1 MAEVPAGLQDAI
13 AEAVAEVP
21 FIETPEVEDNSP
33 FFPVADPTVNG
44 EAPKVPAAPAAP
56 AVGDP
61 VIADE
66 DLPDTYWGTDLSGL
80 SPDQKRAVIAATDGQ
95 EGYIHKLQER
105 LAKFEQDA
113 ENPPAPVVTPE
124 EEELSDADIL
134 SALGFDP
141 EYADEAAAKPM
152 LALARTVIALE
163 DTVDRLSTNEA
174 VRETETAWN
183 GALDELEASYGKILG
198 SDGKPVQRVAI
209 LQEALSRGYAS
220 PFETYFQLTAPVKR
234 EVDSAVAA
242 ARRAAEKRAESG
254 GLAPRSAAKGSV
266 PVEKKEGMSFRDM
279 VGEAAKA
286 AEQETGISWKQVVK
300 TGKSWIGGD
309 E

>member
-1 MAEVPAGLQDAI
+1 MPDVAAGLQDAI

-21 FIETPEVEDNSP
+21 FIETPEAEDNSP

-44 EAPKVPAAPAAP
+44 EAPKAPAAP
-56 AVGDP
+56 VAPVAGDP
-61 VIADE
+61 VADE
-66 DLPDTYWGTDLSGL
+66 DLPDNYWGTDLTGL

-105 LAKFEQDA
+105 LAKYEQEA
-113 ENPPAPVVTPE
+113 ENPPAPAAPAPE
-124 EEELSDADIL
+124 EEELADADIL
-134 SALGFDP
+134 AALGFDP
-141 EYADEAAAKPM
+141 EYADEASAKPM

-220 PFETYFQLTAPVKR
+220 PFETYFQLTAPGKR

-254 GLAPRSAAKGSV
+254 GLAPRSAAQGSV
-266 PVEKKEGMSFRDM
+266 PVEKREGMSFRDM

-286 AEQETGISWKQVVK
+286 AEKETGISWKQVVK

>member
-1 MAEVPAGLQDAI
+1 MPQAPAGLQDAI

-21 FIETPEVEDNSP
+21 FIEAPEVEDDSP
-33 FFPVADPTVNG
+33 FFSDADPTVNG
-44 EAPKVPAAPAAP
+44 EVVKPEAPVVVEG
-56 AVGDP
+56 AV
-61 VIADE
+61 VADA
-66 DLPDTYWGTDLSGL
+66 DLPDNYWGTDLSGL
-80 SPDQKRAVIAATDGQ
+80 SPDQKRAVIAAVDGQ

-113 ENPPAPVVTPE
+113 AEPHAPVVTPE
-124 EEELSDADIL
+124 EEELADADIL
-134 SALGFDP
+134 AALGFDP

-174 VRETETAWN
+174 VRDTETKWN

-198 SDGKPVQRVAI
+198 SDGQPVQRVAI
-209 LQEALSRGYAS
+209 LQEALAKGYAS

-254 GLAPRSAAKGSV
+254 GLAPRSAAQGSV
-266 PVEKKEGMSFRDM
+266 PVEKREGMSFRDM

-286 AEQETGISWKQVVK
+286 AEKETGISWKQVVK
-300 TGKSWIGGD
+300 TAKGWVGD
-309 E
+309 GE